1 MDDLICLKAQRE
13 SRRLKR
19 EVARLREA
27 LTYTLR
33 EQEAY
38 RRVNE
43 TRVRE
48 AERKGKEGLLKEI
61 FVLLEDMDRLLAV
74 LSAEDVP
81 DNVREGAESIV
92 RKITH
97 TLKVLGVEKI
107 TPEVGKPFD
116 PSTMEALTVIKD
128 DSLPKGSVG
137 VVYEPGWRYR
147 GKLLKPAR
155 VGVVG

>member
-1 MDDLICLKAQRE
+1 MK
-13 SRRLKR
+13 
-19 EVARLREA
+19 EA
-27 LTYTLR
+27 LVYTLR

-38 RRVNE
+38 RRVSE

-48 AERKGKEGLLKEI
+48 AERKGQEGLLKEI

-116 PSTMEALTVIKD
+116 PSIMEALTVIKD